1 MLKKSLLKNKTIIS
15 GLCMILALIA
25 LSGCSKT
32 NKEQRPWEEI
42 TFTDSLNRQVTVK
55 KSPERVAALIG
66 SFADVWLLAGGE
78 ICATAEDT
86 WEDFGLELENC
97 VNIGGAHSP
106 NFEALLSANPDF
118 VIASASTASNVKLK
132 ESLENAGICVA
143 YFDVD
148 CFDDYIQMLDICTD
162 ITGKKELF
170 EKNGQNIKKQI
181 DEILKEYKDTDIPE
195 EKRTI
200 LLLRTSSGSV
210 KAKGSEGTILGEMLD
225 DFGCINIAD
234 NDKTLLDDISIESII
249 KQEPYRIFT
258 VAMGDEAKAEE
269 NLLKMMEENPAW
281 GTLDAVKENRL
292 YMMDRKLFNI
302 KPNADWAKSY
312 EKLSEIL
319 LDKTK

>member
-78 ICATAEDT
+78 ICATAEDA

-162 ITGKKELF
+162 ITGKKELY
-170 EKNGQNIKKQI
+170 EENGQNIKKQI
-181 DEILKEYKDTDIPE
+181 DKVLEEYKNTHIPE